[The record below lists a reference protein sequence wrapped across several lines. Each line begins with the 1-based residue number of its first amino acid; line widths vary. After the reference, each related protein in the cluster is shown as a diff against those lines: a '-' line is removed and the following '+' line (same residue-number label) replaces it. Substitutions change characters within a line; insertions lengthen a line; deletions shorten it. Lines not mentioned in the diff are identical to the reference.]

1 MDKRQLGELILDS
14 QETMYRVA
22 KTLLC
27 QDEDCMD
34 AMQEAIVKA
43 FAGIES
49 LRHDRMAKTWLIRI
63 LINECY
69 TLLRKKQK
77 LVFLEDYAK
86 PEKGR
91 EDRPYS
97 ELYEALERLSE
108 PYRICVTL
116 YYLEGYSV
124 KETAALLDVPKSTVK
139 TGWQE
144 PGRNCGGNWEKTGK
158 KIMRGGEVK
167 RYEKRNDR
175 QEDERIKR
183 CLPLHAG
190 QYPADGSC
198 GGKKADG
205 YGKRFAKDRQKADK
219 KNGASG
225 CRVCRDINERGSSRC
240 KVGAFLFH

>member
-43 FAGIES
+43 FAGIEN

-91 EDRPYS
+91 EDRPY
-97 ELYEALERLSE
+97 
-108 PYRICVTL
+108 
-116 YYLEGYSV
+116 
-124 KETAALLDVPKSTVK
+124 
-139 TGWQE
+139 
-144 PGRNCGGNWEKTGK
+144 
-158 KIMRGGEVK
+158 
-167 RYEKRNDR
+167 
-175 QEDERIKR
+175 
-183 CLPLHAG
+183 
-190 QYPADGSC
+190 
-198 GGKKADG
+198 
-205 YGKRFAKDRQKADK
+205 
-219 KNGASG
+219 
-225 CRVCRDINERGSSRC
+225 
-240 KVGAFLFH
+240 